1 MLWDHI
7 FAFPRYAIRVA
18 PVSEKEIKFWHAACE
33 LSVELRAIA
42 VATKPLQEFFSMSS
56 LPTNSDALMRSISK
70 AKRRRWTFCVLAMF
84 AVCTSEGLPVD
95 IQSSVIAAEN
105 DDPIFQAMEAKAAD
119 VASKPYEASH
129 ELPEQLKDLNYDTYR
144 LIAFEHEKSI
154 WKPEGLPF
162 WMELF
167 HRGYIYRDEVQVYLL
182 PPDSTSVEAAQRL
195 DFDPS
200 RFQYRGELD
209 GLKPPK
215 DLGYAGLKVI
225 GKFPNSKHPLEIAS
239 FLGASYFRAISP
251 GQFYGTSSRGL
262 AVDIGLAKPEEFP
275 VFREFWVEQPKAD
288 SKEFRVWALME
299 SPSVTGAYAFVIHPD
314 ETMKID
320 VKAKLHFRKV
330 PEKVGLAPLTS
341 MWMWGLGK
349 EGPENDPRPRVH
361 DADSL
366 LIQTGENSW
375 IRRSLNRLDFPSL
388 SNYDA
393 KELHGFG
400 LMQSERNPA
409 RYNDDEAKYSLR
421 PSVWIT
427 PSEPWRDGTVQ
438 LLELPSDHEGID
450 NIGAYWVAKQP
461 VAIDKPIELEYEIAF
476 LHQAPKQHSLAKV
489 TDFRV
494 ERSDKSSLSLTVV
507 FQGDNLSTLPTE
519 RQLLSQIEVQRGSAQ
534 EVVVRRTALNT
545 VEVSCKLIPDGPY
558 AMEMEVI
565 LKVEDELLSESWRY
579 LCPI

>member
-1 MLWDHI
+1 MPADFNHLHLMFGAKFRPLDHCWLIGLVTMLL
-7 FAFPRYAIRVA
+7 AGGG
-18 PVSEKEIKFWHAACE
+18 E
-33 LSVELRAIA
+33 LSA
-42 VATKPLQEFFSMSS
+42 
-56 LPTNSDALMRSISK
+56 
-70 AKRRRWTFCVLAMF
+70 
-84 AVCTSEGLPVD
+84 
-95 IQSSVIAAEN
+95 VIANEDRIDSQTDSRA
-105 DDPIFQAMEAKAAD
+105 DPIYQVMQAKAAE
-119 VASKPYEASH
+119 VAAAPYKSSH
-129 ELPEQLKDLNYDTYR
+129 QLPHQLENLNYDTYR

-162 WMELF
+162 WLELF
-167 HRGYIYRDEVQVYLL
+167 HRGYIYGEEVQVYLL
-182 PPDSTSVEAAQRL
+182 SPGSTSADDAQRL
-195 DFDPS
+195 DFDPA
-200 RFQYRGELD
+200 RFQYRGELA
-209 GLKPPK
+209 GLNAPK
-215 DLGYAGLKVI
+215 DLGYAGIKVI

-251 GQFYGTSSRGL
+251 GQFYGTSTRGL

-275 VFREFWVEQPKAD
+275 VFREFWIERPQPDAKAF
-288 SKEFRVWALME
+288 KVWALLE
-299 SPSVTGAYAFVIHPD
+299 SPSVTGAYSFVIHPND
-314 ETMKID
+314 TMTID

-330 PEKVGLAPLTS
+330 PEKIGLAPLTS

-366 LIQTGENSW
+366 LIQTGENDW

-393 KELHGFG
+393 NELYGFG
-400 LMQSERNPA
+400 LMQAERDPA
-409 RYNDDEAKYSLR
+409 RYQDDEAKYHLR

-427 PSEPWRDGTVQ
+427 PSKPWKNGAVQ

-461 VAIDKPIELEYEIAF
+461 VSIDQPLELEYEIAF
-476 LHQAPKQHSLAKV
+476 LNQPPKQHSQAKV

-494 ERSDKSSLSLTVV
+494 DRSDKSSLHLTVV
-507 FQGDNLSTLPTE
+507 FQGDNLPSLPME
-519 RQLLSQIEVQRGSAQ
+519 RQLQSHIEVQRGSAK
-534 EVVVRRTALNT
+534 EVVVRRTAPNT

-558 AMEMEVI
+558 AMEMEVF
-565 LKVEDELLSESWRY
+565 LKVEEELCSESWRY